1 MKSLKTP
8 SVLGTK
14 SVLISIHPQYVGKIL
29 SGEKRWEFRR
39 NWPTNDIE
47 TMLIYS
53 TLPTKRITALVEIG
67 KVVRASKSRLWDLA
81 NSQGGGISRRG
92 LFAYL
97 DGKEQACGLE
107 LKRCIGFG
115 DGIEPRELFGNN
127 FRAPQS
133 FRYLKDDEMTLIG
146 NLMRGRAWA

>member
-1 MKSLKTP
+1 MS
-8 SVLGTK
+8 
-14 SVLISIHPQYVGKIL
+14 
-29 SGEKRWEFRR
+29 
-39 NWPTNDIE
+39 DIE

-67 KVVRASKSRLWDLA
+67 KVVRASKSRLWELA

-97 DGKEQACGLE
+97 DGKEQAYGLE

-115 DGIEPRELFGNN
+115 DGIEPRELFGGN

-133 FRYLKDDEMTLIG
+133 FRYLNDDEMTLVG
-146 NLMRGRAWA
+146 KLTKDRSWTSYL